1 MQFEQTLLMGRL
13 IKRYKRFLTDVELK
27 DGSVV
32 TAHCPNTGSMKTC
45 AEPGWEVRLS
55 RADNPKRKLKYTWEL
70 VHNGVCWIGINTHLA
85 NKLAVEAIQKGWI
98 PELSGYPS
106 LRTEVRYGQ
115 NSRVDILL
123 ESDSERCYVEVKNVT
138 LVEADGVYR
147 FPDAVTKRGLKH
159 LHELQDMVVQGH
171 RAVMLFAIQ
180 RTDGSHF
187 EPAVHIDSD
196 YAHAL
201 KKVQAAGVEMLAY
214 RAELSPQNIELKHKT
229 EIKLQWS

>member
-1 MQFEQTLLMGRL
+1 MQFEQNLLSGML
-13 IKRYKRFLTDVELK
+13 IKRYKRFLADVRLE
-27 DGSVV
+27 DGKVV
-32 TAHCPNTGSMKTC
+32 TAHCPNSGSMKTC
-45 AEPGWEVRLS
+45 AEPGWDVRLS

-70 VHNGVCWIGINTHLA
+70 VHNGVSWIGINTHLA
-85 NKLAVEAIQKGWI
+85 NKLTVEAIESGWI

-106 LRTEVRYGQ
+106 LRTEVGYGQ

-123 ESDSERCYVEVKNVT
+123 ESERERCYVEVKNVT

-159 LHELQDMVVQGH
+159 LYELQDMVAQGH

-187 EPAVHIDSD
+187 EPAAHIDPE
-196 YAHAL
+196 YAGAL
-201 KKVQAAGVEMLAY
+201 KKAQVNGVELLAY
-214 RAELSPQNIELKHKT
+214 RAELSPQKIELKHKT
-229 EIKLQWS
+229 EIKL